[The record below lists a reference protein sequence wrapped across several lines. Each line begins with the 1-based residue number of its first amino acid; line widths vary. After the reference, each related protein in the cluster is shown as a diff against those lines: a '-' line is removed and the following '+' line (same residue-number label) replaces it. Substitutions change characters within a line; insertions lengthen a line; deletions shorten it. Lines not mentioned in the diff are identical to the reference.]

1 MGVLID
7 TCIRIDL
14 EQGRLHPEQV
24 SAVCGD
30 RPVYLSPVTLAG
42 AELAPNPALR
52 QKRLRTWRRMTRKP
66 VIPID
71 AGTAEVFGEL
81 AAHLAADGKRR
92 HQTRVQD
99 LWMASQAVPHGLEL
113 MTRNQN
119 DFLDIPGVDLILP
132 KETRP

>member
-7 TCIRIDL
+7 TCIWIDDDA
-14 EQGRLHPEQV
+14 Q
-24 SAVCGD
+24 
-30 RPVYLSPVTLAG
+30 
-42 AELAPNPALR
+42 
-52 QKRLRTWRRMTRKP
+52 TRF
-66 VIPID
+66 PID

-81 AAHLAADGKRR
+81 AAHLADGSKRR
-92 HQTRVQD
+92 YRTRVQN